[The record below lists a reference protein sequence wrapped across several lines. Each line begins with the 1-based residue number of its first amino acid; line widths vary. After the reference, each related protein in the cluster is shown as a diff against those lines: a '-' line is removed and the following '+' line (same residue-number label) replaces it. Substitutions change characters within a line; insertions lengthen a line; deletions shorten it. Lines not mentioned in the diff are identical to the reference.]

1 MAKIITDE
9 QERAI
14 CDYMEAFLDTDD
26 ETTVTENMCRANA
39 FCACVDTVLR
49 TAMTLPG
56 MEIDNTPTNIKY
68 ITVDELSRYMG
79 EKEAIRFAENVDNTI
94 RGKHEK
100 A

>member
-9 QERAI
+9 QEQAI

-49 TAMTLPG
+49 TAYSLDDLG
-56 MEIDNTPTNIKY
+56 EIADAAK
-68 ITVDELSRYMG
+68 
-79 EKEAIRFAENVDNTI
+79 
-94 RGKHEK
+94 K
-100 A
+100 AKN